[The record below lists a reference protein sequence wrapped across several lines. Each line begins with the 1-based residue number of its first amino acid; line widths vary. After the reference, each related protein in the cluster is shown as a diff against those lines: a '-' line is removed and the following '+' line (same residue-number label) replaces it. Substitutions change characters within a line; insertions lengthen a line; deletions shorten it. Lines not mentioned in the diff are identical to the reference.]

1 MAETDKIEFLLNHK
15 GESPCASLEDAVC
28 ERHKEYLTKE
38 EAAVLA
44 EIRVLRDDVL
54 VIKDRLKILG
64 KRVDAG
70 TDEGETQSMSCERQA
85 LLARL
90 EDLREKR
97 KKLDELLEE
106 AHHRKMV
113 MLGHESP

>member
-1 MAETDKIEFLLNHK
+1 MAETDKTGFLLNHH

-28 ERHKEYLTKE
+28 ERYKEYLTKE

-44 EIRVLRDDVL
+44 KIRALRDDVL
-54 VIKDRLKILG
+54 AIKGRLKSLG
-64 KRVDAG
+64 SLDAG
-70 TDEGETQSMSCERQA
+70 TDEGETQSMGCERQA
-85 LLARL
+85 LLDKL
-90 EDLREKR
+90 EDLRKRR
-97 KKLDELLEE
+97 KKLNKLLEE